1 MQRKLLVCVQL
12 ASVHTQR
19 AQTNRGPRAGSPRGV
34 VAVCV
39 TRIEIRL
46 ARWGE
51 AGIRMAT
58 SIAEAILQGTETL
71 RKAGMTEARR
81 DAGSLAAHILG
92 RDRSFI
98 LSHADDAMNRDQLKA
113 FRLCIELR
121 AQGQPVQYI
130 TGLQEFFGL
139 DFEVTSDVLIPR
151 PETELLVETALK
163 LTSAS
168 DDALFI
174 CDVGTGSGCIAIA
187 LLHEL
192 PQARAVAID
201 NSPAAIAVA
210 KRNAARHSVIE
221 RVDFIVADCFAG
233 LFQGNP
239 RRSSFDLIV
248 SNPPYVAE
256 PALLGLQKEVRD
268 FEPRGALVAGA
279 DGLSVIRRLL
289 LEAGSF
295 LKKGGHFL
303 FEIGFDQGAAVEQL
317 IDRRH
322 WSLLYILK
330 DLQGIPRTVALQ
342 KFAE

>member
-1 MQRKLLVCVQL
+1 
-12 ASVHTQR
+12 
-19 AQTNRGPRAGSPRGV
+19 
-34 VAVCV
+34 
-39 TRIEIRL
+39 
-46 ARWGE
+46 
-51 AGIRMAT
+51 MAT
-58 SIAEAILQGTETL
+58 SIAEAILQGTDSL
-71 RKAGMTEARR
+71 RKAGVPEARR
-81 DAGSLAAHILG
+81 DAASLAAHVLG

-98 LSHADDAMNRDQLKA
+98 LSHADDALNQNQLKA

-121 AQGQPVQYI
+121 AKGKPVQYI

-163 LTSAS
+163 LTTSS
-168 DDALFI
+168 DVAPFI
-174 CDVGTGSGCIAIA
+174 CDVGTGSGCLAIA

-192 PQARAVAID
+192 PEARAVAID
-201 NSPAAIAVA
+201 ISPAALAVA

-233 LFQGNP
+233 LFQGDP

-256 PALLGLQKEVRD
+256 SALVGLQREVRD
-268 FEPRGALVAGA
+268 FEPREALAAGA
-279 DGLSVIRRLL
+279 DGLSIIRRLL
-289 LEAGSF
+289 PEAGGF

-317 IDRRH
+317 IDQRH
-322 WSLLYILK
+322 WELLDIFK